1 MYVDGSPVLTT
12 TTDSHGRLDVTR
24 AGVLGGRREVCVI
37 VGNRGGGQD
46 VVADCA
52 FVDVL
57 GWSPMGNLESV
68 TRSGRHVALSGWAFD
83 PESHAPISVAVLF
96 DGRRVAVV
104 PADRSRPDVAASKGM
119 GSNSGWGAELWALPD
134 GAHTVCAVALNVG
147 GGADQNLGCR
157 NVVVK

>member
-1 MYVDGSPVLTT
+1 EAAVSDGFV
-12 TTDSHGRLDVTR
+12 HAQR
-24 AGVLGGRREVCVI
+24 AGKA
-37 VGNRGGGQD
+37 
-46 VVADCA
+46 ADRWPVQVWDEYA
-52 FVDVL
+52 DKPL
-57 GWSPMGNLESV
+57 
-68 TRSGRHVALSGWAFD
+68 
-83 PESHAPISVAVLF
+83 
-96 DGRRVAVV
+96 AVV